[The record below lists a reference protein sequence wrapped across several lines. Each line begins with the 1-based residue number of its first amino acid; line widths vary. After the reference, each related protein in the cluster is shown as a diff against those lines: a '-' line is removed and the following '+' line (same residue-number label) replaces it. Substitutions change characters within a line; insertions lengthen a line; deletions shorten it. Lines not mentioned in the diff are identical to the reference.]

1 MKPIKKESIRTQVF
15 ERLRDQ
21 VVSRTWPAGCKLPS
35 EKQLSIEMGV
45 SRASIREGI
54 QQLAILGLVY
64 TRQGEGTFVKDFSSE
79 IYLNALL
86 PLLVLDDTTIF
97 QVLEYR
103 KVMEKGTV
111 ALVVE
116 KAGEADFQ
124 RLEEAY
130 MVMVHNRNDSVE
142 FAKADLAFHLALAE
156 ASGNPI
162 IAKINLIIRHILSVS
177 MESIVRTLGNQ
188 DGIDYHRRIL
198 DAIEKRD
205 VGHAQQLMEEH
216 IVRTIERFRNEK
228 DPSTGVSDVERPAQS
243 PEAAGYSTP

>member
-1 MKPIKKESIRTQVF
+1 MKPIKRESIRTQVF

-21 VVSRTWPAGCKLPS
+21 VVSRTWPAGSKLPS

-54 QQLAILGLVY
+54 QQLAILGLVD

-79 IYLNALL
+79 IYLNALI
-86 PLLVLDDTTIF
+86 PLLVLGETAIF
-97 QVLEYR
+97 HVLEYR

-116 KAGEADFQ
+116 KAGDDDLR

-130 MVMVHNRNDSVE
+130 AVMVHNRNDPAE

-162 IAKINLIIRHILSVS
+162 IAKINQIIRHILSVS
-177 MESIVRTLGNQ
+177 MENIVKTLGNQ
-188 DGIDYHRRIL
+188 DGLDYHRRIL
-198 DAIEKRD
+198 DAIKLRD
-205 VGHAQQLMEEH
+205 SALAERLMEEH
-216 IVRTIERFRNEK
+216 IVRTVERFRHEK
-228 DPSTGVSDVERPAQS
+228 RPSIGGSE
-243 PEAAGYSTP
+243 